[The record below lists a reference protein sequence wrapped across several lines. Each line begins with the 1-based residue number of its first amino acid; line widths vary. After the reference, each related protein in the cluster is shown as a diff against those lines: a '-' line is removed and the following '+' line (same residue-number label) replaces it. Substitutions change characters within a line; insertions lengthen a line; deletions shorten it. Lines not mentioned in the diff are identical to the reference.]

1 MVAKRKKKYESGEGS
16 AYMSRRAALKKLQL
30 TLKDFRKLCILKG
43 VYPREPRKRKVAQKG
58 ATGIQTLYSKKDIL
72 FLAADPI
79 LWKMREFKSHFKKVG
94 RARAMNNQD
103 QLRRFLKRHPTLPLD
118 HIVKE
123 RYPSFND
130 ALRDLDDCLTLL
142 FLFSTFPS
150 LKAVPR
156 DHSELCQRL
165 TMEFLHVVI
174 AAKALRK
181 VFVSIKG
188 YYFQAELRG
197 ETITW
202 IVPHHFSFQPQNK
215 SEVDFKVMSH
225 FVEFYCVMLGFVNFR
240 LYNQLNLYYPPKL
253 TQSTGDDIEKTLVDE
268 NAYVSERIASLNV
281 ELARSGGNDPIEEEE
296 QQLDQFALSDN
307 PEQMEK
313 MRKDIER
320 SRKVKTLFKGLKIFV
335 NREVPREPIVFCVR
349 ALGGEVSW
357 DKTLFVGSTF
367 DEDDESIT
375 HQIVDRPSMEKQ
387 YISRYYVQPQ
397 WIFDSV
403 NAAEVLPIERYLMGA
418 ILPPHLSPF
427 LDETRDQR
435 YKPPEELELLG
446 LEVPAQLKKAQETSD
461 GSDEESDAENAEE
474 DKEEEDEEEHSGEES
489 SGDGEGDEEDENID
503 KEEKERLEKKKKMA
517 VTRGKLEKEDPSLE
531 RREAYSEYK
540 LREKM
545 IKNKHR
551 KLYKSMMEGR
561 TKRKKEAWLL
571 RKKRRRV
578 EEEEGAAKKAA
589 RKEKKKAAAAMEA

>member
-43 VYPREPRKRKVAQKG
+43 IYPREPRKRKVAQKG
-58 ATGIQTLYSKKDIL
+58 ATGIQTLYSKKDIM

-79 LWKMREFKSHFKKVG
+79 IWKMREYKSHFKKVG
-94 RARAMNNQD
+94 RARALNNQD
-103 QLRRFLKRHPTLPLD
+103 QLRRLLQSHPSLNLD

-123 RYPSFND
+123 RYPSFID

-156 DHSELCQRL
+156 DQSALCQRL

-174 AAKALRK
+174 AARALRK

-188 YYFQAELRG
+188 YYFQIELRG
-197 ETITW
+197 ETITM
-202 IVPHHFSFQPQNK
+202 IVPHHFSFQPQTR

-225 FVEFYCVMLGFVNFR
+225 FVEFYCVMLGFVNYR
-240 LYNQLNLYYPPKL
+240 LYHQLNLYYPPKL
-253 TQSTGDDIEKTLVDE
+253 TQLSGDDIEKTLVDE
-268 NAYVSERIASLNV
+268 QAYYSERIASLNV
-281 ELARSGGNDPIEEEE
+281 DLARSGGSDPVEEEE
-296 QQLDQFALSDN
+296 QQLDQFAMSDN

-313 MRKDIER
+313 MRKEIER
-320 SRKVKTLFKGLKIFV
+320 TRKLKTLFKGVKVYI
-335 NREVPREPIVFCVR
+335 NREVPREPIVICIR

-357 DKTLFVGSTF
+357 DKTLFVGAKY
-367 DEDDESIT
+367 DEDDETIT
-375 HQIVDRPSMEKQ
+375 HQIVDRPSMDKQ
-387 YISRYYVQPQ
+387 YISRYYIQPQ
-397 WIFDSV
+397 WVFDSV
-403 NAAEVLPIERYLMGA
+403 NAAELLPIERYLMGA
-418 ILPPHLSPF
+418 VLPPHLSPF

-435 YKPPEELELLG
+435 YKPPEEFELLG
-446 LEVPAQLKKAQETSD
+446 KEVPGKSQKAKEAS
-461 GSDEESDAENAEE
+461 SDEGTDE
-474 DKEEEDEEEHSGEES
+474 D
-489 SGDGEGDEEDENID
+489 EDENSGD
-503 KEEKERLEKKKKMA
+503 DDKDESDDDANSNEDEANSEEEEVTLSKEEKERLEKKKKMA
-517 VTRGKLEKEDPSLE
+517 VSKGVLIKEDPTAA
-531 RREAYSEYK
+531 RREEYSEYK

-551 KLYKSMMEGR
+551 RLYKSMMEGR

-571 RKKRRRV
+571 RKKRKRI
-578 EEEEGAAKKAA
+578 EEEEAVAKKEA
-589 RKEKKKAAAAMEA
+589 KKQKKKAAATLEA

>member
-1 MVAKRKKKYESGEGS
+1 
-16 AYMSRRAALKKLQL
+16 MSRRAALKKLQL

-489 SGDGEGDEEDENID
+489 SGDGEGDEEDDNID

>member
-489 SGDGEGDEEDENID
+489 SGDGEGDEEDDNID